1 MLVFPKCNH
10 PLTTQKSPPNTPYY
24 LRHVTSA
31 SPLAA
36 SPPRLRAKAMPCG
49 ASKRSHKS
57 WIPWTSSGAW
67 SWHTKITDSQLGQE
81 KENFWHWGFLD
92 DLWMGSFFEC
102 FGGRFLEAWSWKK
115 TQEGFW
121 CGVFLL
127 GRKSLQVLNRKMEE
141 LLEMREAINPPKKT
155 CVTLKEKA
163 PWYLFK
169 TFLWWLS
176 DPVKG

>member
-10 PLTTQKSPPNTPYY
+10 PLITKKSPPTPLNY

-67 SWHTKITDSQLGQE
+67 SWHAKITDSQLGPQC
-81 KENFWHWGFLD
+81 ENLTMGIFGWYLDGIVFLVFWWAIF
-92 DLWMGSFFEC
+92 GS
-102 FGGRFLEAWSWKK
+102 LILKK
-115 TQEGFW
+115 TQE
-121 CGVFLL
+121 VFDVAFFL
-127 GRKSLQVLNRKMEE
+127 GGSQQKNGRMTGDAWSNQPTKKNLCNKVRKRHPD
-141 LLEMREAINPPKKT
+141 I
-155 CVTLKEKA
+155 CLK
-163 PWYLFK
+163 PFC
-169 TFLWWLS
+169 
-176 DPVKG
+176 DG

>member
-1 MLVFPKCNH
+1 MQPPLNSLYIYIYPPQH
-10 PLTTQKSPPNTPYY
+10 PLNY
-24 LRHVTSA
+24 LSHVTSA

-67 SWHTKITDSQLGQE
+67 SWHTKITDS
-81 KENFWHWGFLD
+81 HWGLNWKIWVLGIFGWSLDGIFFLVF
-92 DLWMGSFFEC
+92 WWAIFGSLILKQNTGGFLMWCFFWE
-102 FGGRFLEAWSWKK
+102 EP
-115 TQEGFW
+115 
-121 CGVFLL
+121 
-127 GRKSLQVLNRKMEE
+127 LQVLNRKMEE
-141 LLEMREAINPPKKT
+141 WLEMREAINPQKKI

>member
-81 KENFWHWGFLD
+81 KEIFWHWGFLD

-115 TQEGFW
+115 NTGGFLMW
-121 CGVFLL
+121 CFFYL
-127 GRKSLQVLNRKMEE
+127 GGNHYRFSTEKWKNYWRCVKQSTPQ
-141 LLEMREAINPPKKT
+141 KK
-155 CVTLKEKA
+155 
-163 PWYLFK
+163 
-169 TFLWWLS
+169 
-176 DPVKG
+176 PV